1 MERKRD
7 GEEKRKIKSKD
18 VEGGKKKKSWSV
30 DNSISGWRD
39 FAVQFVSVIDAR

>member
-7 GEEKRKIKSKD
+7 GEEKRKIKSKG
-18 VEGGKKKKSWSV
+18 VEGEKNWSV